1 MVRGLKDN
9 ILLTQCNEF
18 LENFFM
24 GWMMEDKALGV
35 EELSAVALGTSLP
48 FIIWCVCVCV
58 LCVSGHFQ
66 ALKHRTVKGTMNY
79 SAYRAC
85 FGKIENTVSGISTF
99 SAETIQLF
107 GFFLGGGTHFG
118 GLCPCLCPAS

>member
-48 FIIWCVCVCV
+48 FIIWCVCVCFV
-58 LCVSGHFQ
+58 CVWTLPSFEAQNSERHYE
-66 ALKHRTVKGTMNY
+66 L
-79 SAYRAC
+79 
-85 FGKIENTVSGISTF
+85 F
-99 SAETIQLF
+99 SLQ
-107 GFFLGGGTHFG
+107 
-118 GLCPCLCPAS
+118 GLLW